1 MADVF
6 VVHAL
11 QGFAQMRGAPGM
23 AEELLCRLHFLHGVP
38 TLRTQSPC
46 DTLRMVRRQ
55 GLPALNRT
63 LADTSTPAQGYSE
76 RVCTLLAEKN
86 VEGAVKAS
94 QGFVGA
100 EWGFPDVAV
109 AEWRFRDTP

>member
-1 MADVF
+1 MF
-6 VVHAL
+6 VVYAL

-46 DTLRMVRRQ
+46 GSLRMVRRA
-55 GLPALNRT
+55 GLSAHNT
-63 LADTSTPAQGYSE
+63 THTDTNTPAQGYSE
-76 RVCTLLAEKN
+76 QVCTLLAENN

-100 EWGFPDVAV
+100 DWGFPDVAV

>member
-1 MADVF
+1 MADIF
-6 VVHAL
+6 VVNAL

-46 DTLRMVRRQ
+46 GSLRMVRRA
-55 GLPALNRT
+55 GLSAHNT
-63 LADTSTPAQGYSE
+63 THTDTNTPAQGYSE
-76 RVCTLLAEKN
+76 RVCTLLAENN

-100 EWGFPDVAV
+100 DWGFPDVAV